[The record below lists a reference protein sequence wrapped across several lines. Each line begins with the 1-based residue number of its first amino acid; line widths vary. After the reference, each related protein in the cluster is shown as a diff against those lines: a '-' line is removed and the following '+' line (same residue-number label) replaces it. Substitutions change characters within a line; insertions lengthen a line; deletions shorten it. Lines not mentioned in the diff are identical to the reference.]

1 VKHCDILMARM
12 NRLEFQALAVE
23 RLSDAEALL
32 KAGRFACAYYIAGYA
47 VECALKA
54 CIARK
59 TNQHDFPP
67 REAPRFYIHD
77 IQKLLE
83 SADLGP
89 VLKQEV
95 RRDAVFESNWT
106 VVVDWTEETRYD
118 SRGQGQ
124 AERIVTAINDPQ
136 HGVLQWLRRNW

>member
-1 VKHCDILMARM
+1 MAM
-12 NRLEFQALAVE
+12 NRLEFQVLAVE

-32 KAGRFACAYYIAGYA
+32 KAGRYACADYIAGHA

-67 REAPRFYIHD
+67 REAPRYYIHD

-83 SADLGP
+83 SADLALEKHRITLRIHPRHG
-89 VLKQEV
+89 
-95 RRDAVFESNWT
+95 RS
-106 VVVDWTEETRYD
+106 
-118 SRGQGQ
+118 
-124 AERIVTAINDPQ
+124 ER
-136 HGVLQWLRRNW
+136 